1 MLIIANAVPLLENQ
15 KINLMAYALIAK
27 FFHPVL
33 WLF

>member
-1 MLIIANAVPLLENQ
+1 MLIIANDVPMLEIQ

-27 FFHPVL
+27 FFHPVP